1 MCRCSMGKVKD
12 IWERTTG
19 PFLLVVAL
27 AAVLAVAGG
36 IAIYLERQPPDDVSN
51 SDAEFVEGDT
61 QKPIVGVANW
71 PTYGQNNARTRYL
84 PDRGRGASA
93 EGQVAVQRAQ
103 AARVLADP
111 PRRHD
116 LRRQQQRPG
125 VRRQDAP
132 RQDPLAQ
139 GDREPQRLL
148 PAFSNGSLFISNL
161 EPGQVQ
167 ALRARDGKRWWLR
180 ELPGRTE
187 SSPVVVDDLV
197 IVGCECGTLFA
208 LDRVTGKTV
217 WETDLGGE
225 IKAAPA
231 VSEGVA
237 YVGDYGGNFTAV
249 NISDGSVKWTYGG
262 AGDFYGT
269 AAVAFGRVYVGSKDG
284 SVYSFE
290 KESGD
295 LAWRH
300 AIGGEVYA
308 GAVAADTPNSEPTV
322 YFGVFGG
329 STFYRARRADRRR
342 ALVGRLRRLGDRR
355 REHDRRDRLRRQPRH
370 HRDLRLRRGQRREGL
385 GVPRRR
391 LQPGHLRRQPHLPD
405 RQEAD
410 LRPEAGAGGR
420 PAEEEGEGQEE
431 ERQEEERQEEE
442 RQEARRKKAKK

>member
-1 MCRCSMGKVKD
+1 MEKVKD
-12 IWERTTG
+12 IIKQTWANHR
-19 PFLLVVAL
+19 PVVLVVAFAVVV
-27 AAVLAVAGG
+27 AAVGG
-36 IAIYLERQPPDDVSN
+36 TALYLERQPPEDVSN

-61 QKPIVGVANW
+61 QKPILGIANW

-84 PDRGRGASA
+84 PTEDVAPPLKIKWRFNGRKLLEYSPILLAGTIYGVNNNGQAFAVKTRRGKIRYRKEIASRNASA
-93 EGQVAVQRAQ
+93 
-103 AARVLADP
+103 
-111 PRRHD
+111 
-116 LRRQQQRPG
+116 
-125 VRRQDAP
+125 
-132 RQDPLAQ
+132 
-139 GDREPQRLL
+139 

-167 ALRARDGKRWWLR
+167 ALRARDGKRWWKR

-208 LDRVTGKTV
+208 FDRVTGKTV
-217 WETDLGGE
+217 WEADLGGE

-237 YVGDYGGNFTAV
+237 YVGDYSGNFSAV
-249 NISDGSVKWTYGG
+249 DISDGSVKWTYSG

-290 KESGD
+290 KDSGD

-308 GAVAADTPNSEPTV
+308 GAVAADTPNTEPTV

-329 STFYRARRADRRR
+329 STFFALDARTGDERWSADSGGSVIGAASLIGENVYVANLDTTETFAFDAATGTKVWSFRDG
-342 ALVGRLRRLGDRR
+342 AYNPVISDGNLIYLTGRK
-355 REHDRRDRLRRQPRH
+355 QIY
-370 HRDLRLRRGQRREGL
+370 GL
-385 GVPRRR
+385 KPVP
-391 LQPGHLRRQPHLPD
+391 
-405 RQEAD
+405 
-410 LRPEAGAGGR
+410 AGG
-420 PAEEEGEGQEE
+420 A
-431 ERQEEERQEEE
+431 
-442 RQEARRKKAKK
+442 ASKKKGAAKKKDKKK